1 MWGLAGLM
9 PRGASQLH
17 RTYLVC
23 SFIACSLIQPR
34 TSAGEASAHD
44 TAVASASVAARGA
57 SASNKASHRH
67 IVGLDRHLYSNRVW
81 SVVLLL
87 PRRRRRD
94 GAGRLVPS
102 SDFSVD
108 VVVIGM

>member
-44 TAVASASVAARGA
+44 TARRSQHEARARQIKPVIATSWVSIATSIRTESGA
-57 SASNKASHRH
+57 SSSCSRGGGGGMEP
-67 IVGLDRHLYSNRVW
+67 VGLFQVVTLVW
-81 SVVLLL
+81 TL
-87 PRRRRRD
+87 
-94 GAGRLVPS
+94 
-102 SDFSVD
+102 
-108 VVVIGM
+108 